1 MSELLTIKEAAAKAG
16 LNVKTL
22 RRAILAKKLASE
34 IETSV
39 KGGVRYMVRMD
50 DVYTLWPQ
58 ESKPQKMD
66 SPSRKVGQ
74 TLERKII
81 KANMDTRPDMVD
93 MDTLKAV
100 IEPLHAEIRALR
112 EEIAQM
118 KALPA
123 PQQLEQPRPWWRFW
137 RRG

>member
-1 MSELLTIKEAAAKAG
+1 VSELLTIKEAAAKAG

-22 RRAILAKKLASE
+22 RRAILSKKLPSQ

-39 KGGVRYMVRMD
+39 KGGTRYMVTMD

-58 ESKPQKMD
+58 ESKPQKVD
-66 SPSRKVGQ
+66 SPSRKVGH
-74 TLERKII
+74 TLEREII
-81 KANMDTRPDMVD
+81 KSNMDTKPDTVD
-93 MDTLKAV
+93 MDALRAI